1 MLQTDKMSLHYEVLA
16 NQAHKIE
23 KVARELVALYKAPR
37 IDNERVNLKEK
48 HLQQYLK
55 ELLGEIQ

>member
-23 KVARELVALYKAPR
+23 KVARELVALYKASRTNNTR
-37 IDNERVNLKEK
+37 IDLKEK

-55 ELLGEIQ
+55 ELVAEIQ